1 METGLPVNYLGAIT
15 FWLYILASL
24 GLTTLAIY
32 TLASQRPPHDGAQV
46 KRRKLTLRFSA
57 LAVISF
63 CTLSFNM
70 LRVLI
75 QSYTQW
81 SKRLPSAYDRAHHGL
96 LTRIW
101 TWSITSTLFRDFGEA
116 IVADQA
122 RYIWVLTALLA
133 TFSVCSYMGV
143 EGRRRNIPQLW
154 AFFALSQILPISFAQ
169 NLFYIALI
177 RQPPGDRQIRVRSL
191 PSAIVLV
198 LYSLSLSVATQ
209 MAKTAMLMPLILVT
223 RLLLFAQISLT
234 RTGTGTMERT
244 TASRIQYPSVVIAQ
258 LLIVRQVYLAL
269 QEHSLVEI
277 GTALMSHPA
286 VSALGFDPI
295 ISVISFA
302 AWNYSAPIMSGNLS
316 FDSEKAS

>member
-1 METGLPVNYLGAIT
+1 MEIGLPVNYLGAIT
-15 FWLYILASL
+15 FWLYILAAL
-24 GLTTLAIY
+24 GLTILAIY

-46 KRRKLTLRFSA
+46 ERRKLTLRFSA

-63 CTLSFNM
+63 CTLSVNM

-169 NLFYIALI
+169 ILFYIALI
-177 RQPPGDRQIRVRSL
+177 RQPPGDRPIRVRSL
-191 PSAIVLV
+191 PSALVLV
-198 LYSLSLSVATQ
+198 LYSFGLSVATQ
-209 MAKTAMLMPLILVT
+209 VAGTAMLMPLILVT
-223 RLLLFAQISLT
+223 RLLLLAQLLLT
-234 RTGTGTMERT
+234 RTGTEEMKRT
-244 TASRIQYPSVVIAQ
+244 TASLMQYPSVVIAQ
-258 LLIVRQVYLAL
+258 LLIVRQVYLSL
-269 QEHSLVEI
+269 QEHSLMDI
-277 GTALMSHPA
+277 GTALTSHPA
-286 VSALGFDPI
+286 VSTLGCDLI

-302 AWNYSAPIMSGNLS
+302 AWECSDPLMSGDVS
-316 FDSEKAS
+316 SDSKEAS

>member
-15 FWLYILASL
+15 FWLYILAAL

-46 KRRKLTLRFSA
+46 ERRKLTLRFSA

-63 CTLSFNM
+63 CTLSVNM

-143 EGRRRNIPQLW
+143 EG
-154 AFFALSQILPISFAQ
+154 
-169 NLFYIALI
+169 
-177 RQPPGDRQIRVRSL
+177 
-191 PSAIVLV
+191 
-198 LYSLSLSVATQ
+198 T
-209 MAKTAMLMPLILVT
+209 
-223 RLLLFAQISLT
+223 
-234 RTGTGTMERT
+234 
-244 TASRIQYPSVVIAQ
+244 
-258 LLIVRQVYLAL
+258 
-269 QEHSLVEI
+269 
-277 GTALMSHPA
+277 
-286 VSALGFDPI
+286 
-295 ISVISFA
+295 
-302 AWNYSAPIMSGNLS
+302 
-316 FDSEKAS
+316 